1 MTVKTTT
8 LTLLVLLT
16 GLGLPAQMPPTP
28 RPPGLAAPNPAGGI
42 TANPSSAPS
51 PAPAA
56 AGAPPPA
63 AAAEPMVQPGEIN
76 FQGVDVDQ
84 VLDVYSRYV
93 GRTLLRAGL
102 PQVKIVLTTE
112 TPLTQSEVIQALQGV
127 LALNGIALINVGD
140 KFVKAVP
147 VAQAATEGAAF
158 SDQSA
163 NQLPDV
169 GQYVTHIVQLKYIK
183 PSEMAPVLQ
192 QFANIPN
199 GVFPIDSNGILII
212 RDYAENVKR
221 MLEFISKVD
230 VVVPEEFVSEVIPIK
245 YAMVDDIANALN
257 SLGGSSSSIGNA
269 TTPSGGGRLG
279 RRWWRRKPVSAW
291 WRRWWFK
298 PVRSNAAVWI
308 GRGWRRRFGQ
318 HV

>member
-1 MTVKTTT
+1 CQHPVDCQLSKSRTRRQFDEPNRKTEMIVKTTT
-8 LTLLVLLT
+8 LILLILLT
-16 GLGLPAQMPPTP
+16 GLGLPAQMPPTLSP
-28 RPPGLAAPNPAGGI
+28 AATAVNPAGG
-42 TANPSSAPS
+42 TA
-51 PAPAA
+51 
-56 AGAPPPA
+56 APPPPA
-63 AAAEPMVQPGEIN
+63 VAAEPMVPAGDIN

-84 VLDVYSRYV
+84 VLDVYARYV
-93 GRTLLRAGL
+93 GRTLLRAAL

-147 VAQAATEGAAF
+147 VTQAATEGAAF

-221 MLEFISKVD
+221 MLEFIS
-230 VVVPEEFVSEVIPIK
+230 
-245 YAMVDDIANALN
+245 
-257 SLGGSSSSIGNA
+257 
-269 TTPSGGGRLG
+269 
-279 RRWWRRKPVSAW
+279 
-291 WRRWWFK
+291 
-298 PVRSNAAVWI
+298 
-308 GRGWRRRFGQ
+308 
-318 HV
+318 